1 VASSFAKVMTVSENC
16 VLFNQPSCNWR
27 ASGARLLN
35 DNPKLDLAAGSF
47 LKRIHHL
54 RGGQGRGG
62 ISKKSQEKDDVVISE
77 LQVAALSCHFRR
89 FLPGPRHAKTAA

>member
-1 VASSFAKVMTVSENC
+1 MTVSEDC

-27 ASGARLLN
+27 ARGTRLLN

-47 LKRIHHL
+47 LKSIHHL
-54 RGGQGRGG
+54 RGGQGGGG

-89 FLPGPRHAKTAA
+89 FLPGPYHAKTAA